1 MKEKYNLYLLLPVIF
16 VFMTQLQ
23 AQHGHGGMSAD
34 KPSVHG
40 MLIFGREKIYTS
52 HLPLFHAPHNY
63 QVILEIELDKAA
75 KEEFNKDRQLHPEFT
90 TYTIEPERFI
100 LPDKISS
107 KGSFK
112 ASLYRGHFERGG
124 TKILDSI
131 HIKIFAV
138 IYFKMFDPAAVKPTA
153 ANYLLFGNNK
163 EQFAVHQVS
172 NKPDFEQII
181 QVKAEL
187 GNEMFSTVILSGTNN
202 PAGVSGNTIS
212 VTLNGRDST
221 LILLQQLYL
230 EFDDLKD

>member
-16 VFMTQLQ
+16 IFITQVQ
-23 AQHGHGGMSAD
+23 AQHGHDGMSTD
-34 KPSVHG
+34 KPAVHG
-40 MLIFGREKIYTS
+40 MLIFGTEKIYTS

-63 QVILEIELDKAA
+63 QIILEIELDKAA
-75 KEEFNKDRQLHPEFT
+75 KEKFSKDRQLHPEFT

-112 ASLYRGHFERGG
+112 ANLYRGHFERGG
-124 TKILDSI
+124 TKIADSI

-138 IYFKMFDPAAVKPTA
+138 IYFKMFDTAAIKPAT
-153 ANYLLFGNNK
+153 ANYLLFGNSK
-163 EQFAVHQVS
+163 EQFAVHQIS

-187 GNEMFSTVILSGTNN
+187 GNEMFNTVIFSETNS

-212 VTLNGRDST
+212 VRLKGRDST
-221 LILLQQLYL
+221 LTLLQQLYL